1 MSSIARPKRRPD
13 AEPTADG
20 LPFGG
25 VLHAE
30 AVIGPEFDAA
40 LYAREYRDVEG
51 DVATLLRHFCERGWK
66 EGRNPNAGF
75 DTVSYL
81 LMHPDVAEHRIN
93 PFFHYLLNG
102 RAEARA
108 VTAAFVPSEVAARVF
123 GRDPGD
129 WVALM
134 RPAVDVA
141 FYTAALQPPF
151 DGSFDPV
158 AHYCYRGWLEGRDPN
173 PGFSVRAAL
182 EARPALSEKRLNP
195 LLFSLVPP
203 TPAAPAKPAPA
214 PCHEHPSLR
223 STRFAPA
230 SLAAIEPPARAAIV
244 SRGPYHDPGE
254 SLIAQHL
261 DADYYLDMYP
271 DVRRHG
277 ADPVT
282 HYYRLGWA
290 ERRNRTAWFDT
301 AYYLDANADVAER
314 GINPF
319 WHYLMAGQAEGRSP
333 KRPGGYRR
341 TIIDQAADPDEITK
355 AYLRPEI
362 TETLSAAALGTLLRP
377 ILQASKG
384 LAISLGHDRYLSV
397 TGGIQLFIA
406 EEQARFAKLG
416 MTYLNIS
423 PVTALLRLAD
433 LQATGLLVNLVLDGR
448 FIGVASYNDLSAA
461 LHRIAPR
468 RAQRRLF
475 LVHCLLGHN
484 VRDVVALQRASASQ
498 QNFFWV
504 HDYSSLC
511 AGFNLLR
518 NDVSFCGAPPPDS
531 MACRVCV
538 YGDRRPLHLAMVS
551 TLFEAVSF
559 HVVAPSHAA
568 LDIWRAHTVLPHAS
582 AMAHGH
588 CDLVP
593 DPAPPEPGEAAAPV
607 RVAFIGYPRAH
618 KGWPIWQ
625 ELVSRC
631 MRLGSYRFLHLGAE
645 GTARPMA
652 GVEHRVVAA
661 SPEHPDAM
669 LQAVADLRV
678 DLVLVGATWPE
689 TFSYVT
695 YEALAGGADV
705 VCLADSGNV
714 ADTVLR
720 QGRGVVAANEAS
732 LLDFFETRQA
742 VEYVARA
749 RAQGTPRGR
758 LVREGTTATLRLVAN
773 PVQARA

>member
-1 MSSIARPKRRPD
+1 M
-13 AEPTADG
+13 
-20 LPFGG
+20 
-25 VLHAE
+25 LHAE
-30 AVIGPEFDAA
+30 AVIGPVFDAA
-40 LYAREYRDVEG
+40 LYAREYRDIEG
-51 DVATLLRHFCERGWK
+51 DAATLLRHFCERGWK

-81 LMHPDVAEHRIN
+81 MMHPDVAEHRLN

-102 RAEARA
+102 RREARA
-108 VTAAFVPSEVAARVF
+108 VVPAFLPSEVAARVF

-134 RPAVDVA
+134 RPAVDEA

-158 AHYCYRGWLEGRDPN
+158 AHYSYRGWLEGRDPN
-173 PGFSVRAAL
+173 PGFSVLAAL
-182 EARPALSEKRLNP
+182 DARPALHHKRLNP
-195 LLFSLVPP
+195 LLYSLVPI
-203 TPAAPAKPAPA
+203 APAVTTRQAARAPCREHPAP
-214 PCHEHPSLR
+214 LR
-223 STRFAPA
+223 STRFPPEL
-230 SLAAIEPPARAAIV
+230 LAATEPPPAAA
-244 SRGPYHDPGE
+244 SAPRGPYHDPVE
-254 SLIAQHL
+254 HLVAQHL
-261 DADYYLDMYP
+261 DAAYYLDMYP

-282 HYYRLGWA
+282 HYCRLGWA
-290 ERRNRTAWFDT
+290 ERRNPTAWFDT

-314 GINPF
+314 AINPF

-341 TIIDQAADPDEITK
+341 QIIDRAAEPDEITK
-355 AYLRPEI
+355 HYVRPAI
-362 TETLSAAALGTLLRP
+362 TETLSAAALGTVLRP

-384 LAISLGHDRYLSV
+384 LAVSLGHDRYITV

-416 MTYLNIS
+416 ISYLNIS
-423 PVTALLRLAD
+423 PVIALLRLAD
-433 LQATGLLVNLVLDGR
+433 PQAAGLMVNLVLDGK

-461 LHRIAPR
+461 LRSLPPR
-468 RAQRRLF
+468 RRQRRLF

-484 VRDVVALQRASASQ
+484 VRDVVGLHRACASQ
-498 QNFFWV
+498 SNFFWV

-511 AGFNLLR
+511 TGFNLLR

-538 YGDRRPLHLAMVS
+538 YGDQRPLHLAMVS
-551 TLFEAVSF
+551 SLFEAVSF
-559 HVVAPSHAA
+559 HVVAPSNAA
-568 LDIWRAHTVLPHAS
+568 LDIWRTHTALPHAS

-593 DPAPPEPGEAAAPV
+593 DPEPPEPRNAAEPV

-625 ELVSRC
+625 ELVARC
-631 MRLGSYRFLHLGAE
+631 ARLGAYQFLHLGSE
-645 GTARPMA
+645 GTARPIA
-652 GVEHRVVAA
+652 GVEHHVAAA

-678 DLVLVGATWPE
+678 DLVVVGATWPE

-720 QGRGVVAANEAS
+720 RGRGMVAANEAS

-742 VEYVARA
+742 AAYVARA

-758 LVREGTTATLRLVAN
+758 LVREGTTATIDRVVGPTVAGSS
-773 PVQARA
+773 VADA